1 MRKLEMEWL
10 LLLLSIALF
19 IYLSVA
25 MYAPEK
31 F

>member
-1 MRKLEMEWL
+1 MEWL

-25 MYAPEK
+25 MYAPE
-31 F
+31 

>member
-1 MRKLEMEWL
+1 MEWL